1 MKKHFLNL
9 ALWALIPMSLC
20 VTGCSDDDTYPDV
33 DGQTPVAEMNS
44 LHRLPK

>member
-20 VTGCSDDDTYPDV
+20 VHEETFLKSGTMGTHSYEPMC
-33 DGQTPVAEMNS
+33 DGM
-44 LHRLPK
+44 